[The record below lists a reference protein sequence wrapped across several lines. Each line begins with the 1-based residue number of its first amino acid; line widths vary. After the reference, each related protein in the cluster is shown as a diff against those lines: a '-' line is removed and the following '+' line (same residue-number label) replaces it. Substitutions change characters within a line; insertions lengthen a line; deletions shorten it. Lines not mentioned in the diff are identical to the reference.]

1 MIAKTRAMSK
11 FTRRDFLKSMGWG
24 AVAATG
30 SFAYGDLGSRAVEIV
45 ERDLSL
51 PRWTADGFRIAVM
64 ADPHMDTPQAT
75 ARTQSALLDV
85 IERKP
90 DVIAWVGD
98 FLTSAAPQNLE
109 NVRQTL
115 FLQNDHS
122 IPSIGILGNHDYWAG
137 YLPLVLRALTGS
149 RMRLLRNESLEVG
162 GVRIAGVDD
171 ALMKKHRPD
180 LVKGDK
186 NLIALLHEPDFVKDL
201 RAGPSLL
208 LAGHSHGGQICL
220 PGGISV
226 HTPRGARKYIAGFYE
241 DGPIPVYVS
250 RGIGT
255 TGPDWRLFCPP
266 EATILTLRGS

>member
-1 MIAKTRAMSK
+1 MSK

-30 SFAYGDLGSRAVEIV
+30 SFAYGDLASREVEIV
-45 ERDLSL
+45 ERELSL
-51 PRWTADGFRIAVM
+51 PNWDADGFRIAVL
-64 ADPHMDTPQAT
+64 ADPHMDTEAAT
-75 ARTQSALLDV
+75 LRTRDAMRDV
-85 IERKP
+85 ISRKP
-90 DVIAWVGD
+90 DLIAWVGD
-98 FLTSAAPQNLE
+98 FLTSDAPYNLQF
-109 NVRQTL
+109 VQSTL
-115 FLQNDHS
+115 ALLNDVS
-122 IPSIGILGNHDYWAG
+122 IPNVGILGNHDYWAG
-137 YLPLVLRALTGS
+137 NFSKVLRHLTGS
-149 RMRLLRNESLEVG
+149 RMRLLRNETVEVG

-201 RAGPSLL
+201 EPGPSLL

-226 HTPRGARKYIAGFYE
+226 HTPRGARKFIAGFYPDE
-241 DGPIPVYVS
+241 PIPVYVS

>member
-1 MIAKTRAMSK
+1 MLK

-30 SFAYGDLGSRAVEIV
+30 SFAYGDLASREVQLVQRE
-45 ERDLSL
+45 LSV
-51 PRWTADGFRIAVM
+51 PNWDADGFRIAVM
-64 ADPHMDTPQAT
+64 ADPHMDSEEAT
-75 ARTQSALLDV
+75 RRTRSAIEDV
-85 IERKP
+85 AAQKP
-90 DVIAWVGD
+90 DLIAWVGD
-98 FLTSAAPQNLE
+98 FLTSAAPANLE
-109 NVRQTL
+109 WVRSTL
-115 FLQNDHS
+115 AMLNDIS
-122 IPSIGILGNHDYWAG
+122 IPSVGILGNHDYWAG
-137 YLPLVLRALTGS
+137 YFPLVLRSLTGS
-149 RMRLLRNESLEVG
+149 RMRLLRNETMEFD
-162 GVRIAGVDD
+162 GVRVSGVDD

-180 LVKGDK
+180 LVSGDK

-201 RAGPSLL
+201 NPGPSLL

-226 HTPRGARKYIAGFYE
+226 HTPRGARKFIAGFYE
-241 DGPIPVYVS
+241 DEPIPVYVS